1 MINLREMT
9 LMYRVKYYVDGS
21 TSTIKK
27 ALGCLERYFFLLA
40 FCSYVSEQSAV
51 EYRIM
56 FSSWIKSRTGESVS
70 FLQRNPQCPHTH
82 AYIQRNLPRFG
93 KHALKRASLVP
104 LSSSR
109 RPICL
114 GRRRTTRSRWLGLLL
129 SSRSTSSK

>member
-40 FCSYVSEQSAV
+40 FCSYVSEQAAS

-56 FSSWIKSRTGESVS
+56 FSSWIKSRTGMS
-70 FLQRNPQCPHTH
+70 FFVYAFCIAALKLTH
-82 AYIQRNLPRFG
+82 ATHML
-93 KHALKRASLVP
+93 
-104 LSSSR
+104 
-109 RPICL
+109 
-114 GRRRTTRSRWLGLLL
+114 
-129 SSRSTSSK
+129 